1 MSTDFLFAI
10 DNSGSTG
17 RKSDYWNKV
26 LSLTKPYPTAQ
37 YLFWDTDVKK
47 VSYDQV
53 MSQCRSMSGG
63 GGTQPQCI
71 VKLLPADTK
80 KTNLVLITDGEVMAS
95 DVASCDAVL
104 NGRSFASVDVH
115 FISTGG
121 QMNLTVSAPFTRNA
135 DKVKINVGDEVLA
148 TGSTTQAIDLK
159 KYYGKPE
166 EFMNDA
172 EAILKQVVL
181 QSLGKNNQAL
191 RNEFLELQ
199 KNLLATLAKNNSAG
213 GEYGKL
219 RDLLKTGNYDSAITM
234 IKSLVLN
241 ADSSVGKK
249 IEAVIQELINQCSGS
264 SNFSFD
270 LLQPGRLARA
280 MPVKAVATEELPEEE
295 NHTKFECPILLDDGS
310 VPVLCIKQGAP
321 VFEGLEKNYL
331 DSLMTSPLMML
342 DNPELVQKL
351 VGRLDHLVSLA
362 AFKELLKQSA
372 LVKSPITR
380 DPISS
385 IVSVGNEKTHL
396 KATNFALA
404 DLFFGKKLVGQPE
417 LWLAVLYF
425 ALQKVEYLREN
436 KEFMGAF
443 VKSMVQRMETKNT
456 NITLT
461 GLPVDPL
468 IKAPI
473 DIAVWY
479 CVVSPHV
486 VQNTSPVDDARNR
499 LRSFGNAAKYL
510 IELVEL
516 YGYPYD
522 KTWTLHQM
530 KRYKA
535 FWWMMKE
542 EKDHS
547 DWRMKLRAQWQNSLT
562 LSDGTLIML
571 DGAPSDKK
579 PPLPNFE
586 LPLEEFVALSKLVDQ
601 NKKTNDVAIP
611 SKLDLTTP
619 PFVTNY
625 CYPDNLSDEDALSPT
640 PICPN
645 TYRPYTVDRKQK
657 LHWKT
662 CTEKRW
668 GPLDKQ
674 ISNYNYFIRYVHEM
688 DKYPTQEEFIKYTAS
703 KQANRESNAMDT
715 LPKKHSLF
723 VKKLFEDFED
733 VLGKNF
739 ANVTPHDFKV
749 RTYQS
754 MREVDRLQMDSS
766 DGTPVFGAD
775 FKNHPVNNFAVC
787 KCDD

>member
-1 MSTDFLFAI
+1 MSVEKIVAI
-10 DNSGSTG
+10 DCSGSTG
-17 RKSDYWNKV
+17 NVTDYWLKV
-26 LSLTKPYPTAQ
+26 YRLVDAHPKAKFW
-37 YLFWDTDVKK
+37 FWDTSIRELSHMQALDWCMRK
-47 VSYDQV
+47 
-53 MSQCRSMSGG
+53 SGG
-63 GGTQPQCI
+63 GGTDPTCI
-71 VKLLPADTK
+71 AQKLPHKSEKID
-80 KTNLVLITDGEVMAS
+80 LVIVTDGQIGVREVAN
-95 DVASCDAVL
+95 CDQTL
-104 NGRSFASVDVH
+104 KDRPFASVEVN
-115 FISTGG
+115 FINTGG
-121 QMNLTVSAPFTRNA
+121 QMNLSVSAPFTRKA
-135 DKVKINVGDEVLA
+135 DKVKINVGDDVLA
-148 TGSTTQAIDLK
+148 TGSTTQVIDLK
-159 KYYGKPE
+159 KYYDKPD

-191 RNEFLELQ
+191 RNEFLDLQ

-213 GEYGKL
+213 GEFGKL
-219 RDLLKTGNYDSAITM
+219 RDLLKTNMYDQAIAMT
-234 IKSLVLN
+234 KSLILN

-295 NHTKFECPILLDDGS
+295 NHTKFECPILLDNES
-310 VPVLCIKQGAP
+310 TPVLCVKQGSP

-362 AFKELLKQSA
+362 AFKELLKQGP
-372 LVKSPITR
+372 VRSPITR
-380 DPISS
+380 DPVSS
-385 IVSVGNEKTHL
+385 IVTVGNEKTHL

-425 ALQKVEYLREN
+425 ALKQVTYLNEN
-436 KEFMGAF
+436 NEFMTAF
-443 VKSMVQRMETKNT
+443 AKSMVRRMETKNT

-468 IKAPI
+468 IKAPV
-473 DIAVWY
+473 DLAVWY

-486 VQNTSPVDDARNR
+486 VGNTSPIDDARNR
-499 LRSFGNAAKYL
+499 LRSFGNASKYL
-510 IELVEL
+510 LELVEL
-516 YGYPYD
+516 FGYPYD
-522 KTWTLHQM
+522 KAWTLHQM

-542 EKDHS
+542 EKDHT
-547 DWRMKLRAQWQNSLT
+547 DWRKLLRAQWQNSLT

-571 DGAPSDKK
+571 DGVASEKK
-579 PPLPNFE
+579 PQLPDFE
-586 LPLEEFVALSKLVDQ
+586 LPLEELVALSKLVDQ

-611 SKLDLTTP
+611 TKLDLATP
-619 PFVTNY
+619 QPVTNY
-625 CYPDNLSDEDALSPT
+625 CYPDDLSDEAALSPT
-640 PICPN
+640 PICPQ
-645 TYRPYTVDRKQK
+645 TFRPYTLDRKQK
-657 LHWKT
+657 LHWLT

-668 GPLDKQ
+668 GPINKQ

-688 DKYPTQEEFIKYTAS
+688 GKYPTQEEFIKYTAS
-703 KQANRESNAMDT
+703 KQANRESGAMDT
-715 LPKKHSLF
+715 LPKKSVLF
-723 VKKLFEDFED
+723 VKKMFEDYEE

-739 ANVTPHDFKV
+739 ASVTPHDFKT
-749 RTYQS
+749 RTYES
-754 MREVDRLQMDSS
+754 MREVDRRQLDGS
-766 DGTPVFGAD
+766 D
-775 FKNHPVNNFAVC
+775 KL
-787 KCDD
+787 

>member
-1 MSTDFLFAI
+1 MSDFETIYAI
-10 DNSGSTG
+10 DCSGSTG
-17 RKSDYWNKV
+17 NIDNYWLPVYRMVNANPNAKFW
-26 LSLTKPYPTAQ
+26 
-37 YLFWDTDVKK
+37 FWDTSIRELSHKQALDWCTKK
-47 VSYDQV
+47 
-53 MSQCRSMSGG
+53 SGC
-63 GGTQPQCI
+63 GGTDPTCVAQ
-71 VKLLPADTK
+71 KLPLKSDK
-80 KTNLVLITDGEVMAS
+80 INLILVTDGQIGTGSIAN
-95 DVASCDAVL
+95 CDQTL
-104 NGRSFASVDVH
+104 KDRPFASVEVN
-115 FISTGG
+115 FINTGG
-121 QMNLTVSAPFTRNA
+121 QMNLSVSAPFTRKA

-159 KYYGKPE
+159 KYYGKPD

-219 RDLLKTGNYDSAITM
+219 RDLLKAGNYDASIIMTKALI
-234 IKSLVLN
+234 LN

-249 IEAVIQELINQCSGS
+249 IEAVIQELLNQCSGS
-264 SNFSFD
+264 TNFSFD
-270 LLQPGRLARA
+270 ILQPGRLSRA

-295 NHTKFECPILLDDGS
+295 NHTKFECPITLDDGS
-310 VPVLCIKQGAP
+310 APVLCIKQGAP
-321 VFEGLEKNYL
+321 VFEGLDKNYL

-342 DNPELVQKL
+342 DNPELVQKIRD
-351 VGRLDHLVSLA
+351 RLDHPMSLA
-362 AFKELLKQSA
+362 AFKILHSHGS
-372 LVKSPITR
+372 VKSPITR
-380 DPISS
+380 DPVSS
-385 IVSVGNEKTHL
+385 IITFGNEKTHL

-404 DLFFGKKLVGQPE
+404 DIFFGKKLVGQPE

-425 ALQKVEYLREN
+425 ALKQVTYLNEN
-436 KEFMGAF
+436 KEFMDAYT
-443 VKSMVQRMETKNT
+443 KSMVQRMETKNT

-468 IKAPI
+468 IKAPV

-479 CVVSPHV
+479 SVVSPHV

-499 LRSFGNAAKYL
+499 LRSFGNASKYL
-510 IELVEL
+510 VELVEL
-516 YGYPYD
+516 FNYPYD

-547 DWRMKLRAQWQNSLT
+547 DWRMKLRAQWQNSMT
-562 LSDGTLIML
+562 LSDGSLIML
-571 DGAPSDKK
+571 DGTASDKK
-579 PPLPNFE
+579 PNLPDFD
-586 LPLEEFVALSKLVDQ
+586 LPLEELVALSKLVEQ

-611 SKLDLTTP
+611 TKFDLATP
-619 PFVTNY
+619 QPVTNY
-625 CYPDNLSDEDALSPT
+625 GYPDNLSDEDALSPT

-674 ISNYNYFIRYVHEM
+674 ISNYNYFIRYIHEM
-688 DKYPTQEEFIKYTAS
+688 GKYPTQEEFIKYTAS
-703 KQANRESNAMDT
+703 KQANRESGAMDT
-715 LPKKHSLF
+715 LPKKQVLF
-723 VKKLFEDFED
+723 VKKMFEDYEE

-739 ANVTPHDFKV
+739 VNVTSHDFKT
-749 RTYQS
+749 RTYES
-754 MREVDRLQMDSS
+754 MREVDRKLLDGS
-766 DGTPVFGAD
+766 D
-775 FKNHPVNNFAVC
+775 KL
-787 KCDD
+787 

>member
-1 MSTDFLFAI
+1 MI
-10 DNSGSTG
+10 DANP
-17 RKSDYWNKV
+17 KAKIY
-26 LSLTKPYPTAQ
+26 
-37 YLFWDTDVKK
+37 FWDTSVKE
-47 VSYDQV
+47 VSRTDALAR
-53 MSQCRSMSGG
+53 CANKSGG
-63 GGTQPQCI
+63 GGTDPTCVAQKPPLKSEKI
-71 VKLLPADTK
+71 
-80 KTNLVLITDGEVMAS
+80 NLVLVTDGQIDAGS
-95 DVASCDAVL
+95 VANCDRVL
-104 NGRSFASVDVH
+104 NNRPFASVEVN
-115 FISTGG
+115 FLNTGG
-121 QMNLTVSAPFTRNA
+121 QMNLSVSAPFTRKA

-148 TGSTTQAIDLK
+148 SGSTTQAIDLK

-219 RDLLKTGNYDSAITM
+219 RDILKAGHYDPAITM
-234 IKSLVLN
+234 IKTLVLN

-264 SNFSFD
+264 TNFSFD
-270 LLQPGRLARA
+270 LLQPGRLTRA

-310 VPVLCIKQGAP
+310 APVLCIKQGAP

-351 VGRLDHLVSLA
+351 IGRLDHLVSLA

-385 IVSVGNEKTHL
+385 IVSVGSEKTHL

-436 KEFMGAF
+436 KEFMGAYT
-443 VKSMVQRMETKNT
+443 KSMVQRMETKNT

-468 IKAPI
+468 IKTPI

-486 VQNTSPVDDARNR
+486 VGNTSPVDDARNR

-510 IELVEL
+510 VELVEL
-516 YGYPYD
+516 FGYPYD
-522 KTWTLHQM
+522 KAWTLHQM

-562 LSDGTLIML
+562 LSDGTLVML
-571 DGAPSDKK
+571 DGIAGDKK
-579 PPLPNFE
+579 PALPNFE
-586 LPLEEFVALSKLVDQ
+586 IPLEELVGLSKLVDQ
-601 NKKTNDVAIP
+601 NKKTNDVQIP
-611 SKLDLTTP
+611 SKLDIAIP
-619 PFVTNY
+619 KPVTNY

-640 PICPN
+640 PICPQ

-657 LHWKT
+657 LHWKI

-688 DKYPTQEEFIKYTAS
+688 DDFPTQEEFIKYTAS

-715 LPKKHSLF
+715 LPKKQVLF
-723 VKKLFEDFED
+723 VKKMFEDFEE
-733 VLGKNF
+733 VLGKNL
-739 ANVTPHDFKV
+739 ANVTSHDFKV

-754 MREVDRLQMDSS
+754 MREVDRLQMEGSNTSVSS
-766 DGTPVFGAD
+766 VHKGLPPSDYAL
-775 FKNHPVNNFAVC
+775 C